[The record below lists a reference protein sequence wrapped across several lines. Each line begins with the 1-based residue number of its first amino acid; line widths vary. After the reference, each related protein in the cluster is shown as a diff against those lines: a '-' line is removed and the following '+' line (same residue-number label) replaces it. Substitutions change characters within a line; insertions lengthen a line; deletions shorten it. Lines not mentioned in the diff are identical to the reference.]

1 MKTLQFWDFFCPVI
15 CFVIFQVRALY
26 PSKVNGETSK
36 GAWPAIWM
44 LGSGNGYEWP
54 RHGEIDIMEAVN
66 GRPKIYMATHSTN
79 HYGGNPQH
87 PSAVAYEV
95 NADFTQGTGNSAKH
109 YYIGVPIIP

>member
-1 MKTLQFWDFFCPVI
+1 M
-15 CFVIFQVRALY
+15 RALY
-26 PSKVNGETSK
+26 PSKVNGETLK

-95 NADFTQGTGNSAKH
+95 NADFTQGTGNRAKH
-109 YYIGVPIIP
+109 YYFGAPNVNSMAQMLVFTEITLGLAKS